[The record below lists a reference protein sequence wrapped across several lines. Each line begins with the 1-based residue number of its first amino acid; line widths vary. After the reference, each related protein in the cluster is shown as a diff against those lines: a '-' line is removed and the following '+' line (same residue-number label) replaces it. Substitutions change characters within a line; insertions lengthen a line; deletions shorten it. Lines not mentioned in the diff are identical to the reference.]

1 MKRSLRQPY
10 MESLMA
16 LALFGVFAAC
26 ITAVLLTGAGAYRRL
41 TERDNNAYDR
51 RTALQYVAAKARQG
65 DREGGVAVG
74 SLTER
79 DALVLAET
87 IDGSC
92 YETWIYCYDG
102 YLRELFTEQG
112 TDLAPEDGEKVLR
125 AEDFRARMERD
136 GLLRLDILTAA
147 GWETEVLSLRSGEG
161 RGI

>member
-1 MKRSLRQPY
+1 MKDCPFCSQ
-10 MESLMA
+10 
-16 LALFGVFAAC
+16 VC
-26 ITAVLLTGAGAYRRL
+26 AYK
-41 TERDNNAYDR
+41 D
-51 RTALQYVAAKARQG
+51 TALQYVAAKARQG

-112 TDLAPEDGEKVLR
+112 TDLAPEGGEKVLR

-161 RGI
+161 SGI

>member
-26 ITAVLLTGAGAYRRL
+26 ITAVLLAGAGAYRRL
-41 TERDNNAYDR
+41 RELDNKSYYR
-51 RTALQYVAAKARQG
+51 RAALQYVAAESRQG
-65 DREGGVAVG
+65 DRDGGIAVG
-74 SLTER
+74 RLTER

-112 TDLAPEDGEKVLR
+112 TDLAPEGGEKVLR
-125 AEDFRARMERD
+125 ADVFRALMERD
-136 GLLRLDILTAA
+136 GFLRLDILTAA

-161 RGI
+161 SGI